1 LFVNENSAKLIS
13 TLANTENE
21 EIFNQE
27 QIKVFVEYMWNNHY
41 FIRMRWM
48 LLYPFITL
56 WASFVLYATIFA
68 STTSQGMLEFGFIG
82 KIASLVVF
90 GKMWTKFVLLEFIQ
104 LRQSGLSYFTDFWNF
119 IDWGYLFLCPYFV
132 FGMLTTKHP
141 GDDLA
146 LVSVFA
152 VLLLYCKLF
161 QYLRIYRRFTTF
173 IRMVQDM
180 IIDVRIF
187 AAMLLIMLMMMANVV
202 MILDK
207 SRTEDIA
214 IVEEYTSSVGVN
226 ALLHSW
232 LLGLGEFANG
242 NYSEQNAVTMWIM
255 FFIATFLVQ
264 LIFMNLLIAIMSE
277 SFARLNENQNPS
289 TLKAFC

>member
-1 LFVNENSAKLIS
+1 
-13 TLANTENE
+13 
-21 EIFNQE
+21 
-27 QIKVFVEYMWNNHY
+27 
-41 FIRMRWM
+41 
-48 LLYPFITL
+48 
-56 WASFVLYATIFA
+56 
-68 STTSQGMLEFGFIG
+68 
-82 KIASLVVF
+82 
-90 GKMWTKFVLLEFIQ
+90 
-104 LRQSGLSYFTDFWNF
+104 
-119 IDWGYLFLCPYFV
+119 
-132 FGMLTTKHP
+132 
-141 GDDLA
+141 
-146 LVSVFA
+146 
-152 VLLLYCKLF
+152 
-161 QYLRIYRRFTTF
+161 
-173 IRMVQDM
+173 MVQDM